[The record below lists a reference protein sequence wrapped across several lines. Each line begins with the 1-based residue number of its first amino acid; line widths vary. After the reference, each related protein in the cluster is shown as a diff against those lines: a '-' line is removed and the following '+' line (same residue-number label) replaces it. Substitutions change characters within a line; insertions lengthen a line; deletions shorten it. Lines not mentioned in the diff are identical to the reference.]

1 MARTVKKAYKI
12 LIIAPLILVG
22 LDQVLYEI
30 FRFGLRLDWDP
41 DLAGSVFAV
50 FLILTI
56 FSMTIG
62 LIMSVTGTIMSIVK
76 KSWAFIILCSLLSA
90 ALIFCDA
97 CLIDYIVSLLPL
109 KFMYAQAGH

>member
-1 MARTVKKAYKI
+1 MARTGKKAYKI

-22 LDQVLYEI
+22 LDQILYEI

-50 FLILTI
+50 FLVLTV
-56 FSMTIG
+56 FLMTIG
-62 LIMSVTGTIMSIVK
+62 LIMAVTGTIMAIVK
-76 KSWAFIILCSLLSA
+76 KSLVFVILGSLLSA

-97 CLIDYIVSLLPL
+97 CLIDYIVNP
-109 KFMYAQAGH
+109 

>member
-1 MARTVKKAYKI
+1 MARTGKKAYKI
-12 LIIAPLILVG
+12 LILAPLILVG
-22 LDQVLYEI
+22 LDQILYEI

-76 KSWAFIILCSLLSA
+76 KSWAFIILGSLLSA

-97 CLIDYIVSLLPL
+97 CLIYYIVNP
-109 KFMYAQAGH
+109 

>member
-1 MARTVKKAYKI
+1 MARTGKKAYKI

-41 DLAGSVFAV
+41 DFAGSVFAV
-50 FLILTI
+50 FLVLTV
-56 FSMTIG
+56 FLMTIG
-62 LIMSVTGTIMSIVK
+62 LIMSVTGTIMAIVK
-76 KSWAFIILCSLLSA
+76 KSLVFVILGSLLSA

-97 CLIDYIVSLLPL
+97 CLIDYIVNP
-109 KFMYAQAGH
+109 

>member
-1 MARTVKKAYKI
+1 MARTGKKAYKI

-30 FRFGLRLDWDP
+30 FRFELRLDWDP

-76 KSWAFIILCSLLSA
+76 KSWAFIILGSLLSA

-97 CLIDYIVSLLPL
+97 CLIDYIVNP
-109 KFMYAQAGH
+109 

>member
-1 MARTVKKAYKI
+1 MARTGKKAYKI

-41 DLAGSVFAV
+41 DFAGSVFAV
-50 FLILTI
+50 FLVLTV
-56 FSMTIG
+56 FLMTIG
-62 LIMSVTGTIMSIVK
+62 LIMSVTGTIMAIVK
-76 KSWAFIILCSLLSA
+76 KSLVFAILGSLLST

-97 CLIDYIVSLLPL
+97 CLIDYIVNP
-109 KFMYAQAGH
+109 

>member
-1 MARTVKKAYKI
+1 MARTGKKAYKI

-76 KSWAFIILCSLLSA
+76 KSWAFIILGSLLSA

-97 CLIDYIVSLLPL
+97 CLIDYIVNP
-109 KFMYAQAGH
+109 

>member
-1 MARTVKKAYKI
+1 MARTGKKAYKI

-41 DLAGSVFAV
+41 DLTGSVFAV

-62 LIMSVTGTIMSIVK
+62 LIMSVTGTIMAIVK
-76 KSWAFIILCSLLSA
+76 KSWEFIILGSLLSA

-97 CLIDYIVSLLPL
+97 CLIDYIVNP
-109 KFMYAQAGH
+109 

>member
-1 MARTVKKAYKI
+1 MARTGKKAYKI

-22 LDQVLYEI
+22 LDLVLYEI

-41 DLAGSVFAV
+41 DFVDSAFAL

-56 FSMTIG
+56 FSMIIG
-62 LIMSVTGTIMSIVK
+62 LIMSVTGTIMAIVK
-76 KSWAFIILCSLLSA
+76 KSRAFIILGSLLSA

-97 CLIDYIVSLLPL
+97 CLIYYIVNP
-109 KFMYAQAGH
+109 